1 MATNGQDNKGPSIA
15 ELQRFVKEK
24 AKLEFWL
31 STGKT
36 ITGRLRWFDENCFSV
51 VQDDDSFIT
60 LTKSGVVGYKQS
72 KPATNKQQSTKK

>member
-15 ELQRFVKEK
+15 ELQRFVRDK

-36 ITGRLRWFDENCFSV
+36 INGRLRWFDENCFSV
-51 VQDDDSFIT
+51 VQDDDSNIT
-60 LTKSGVVGYKQS
+60 LTKSGVVGYKVS
-72 KPATNKQQSTKK
+72 KVATNKQQSTKK